1 MSKLPNTPPS
11 LKAWEDGWC
20 EISLT
25 GQKFTLIQQLPVFC
39 AQRLTASSTKSSGA
53 NI

>member
-25 GQKFTLIQQLPVFC
+25 GQKFTLIEEDSFLDLHF
-39 AQRLTASSTKSSGA
+39 RTKSLGA